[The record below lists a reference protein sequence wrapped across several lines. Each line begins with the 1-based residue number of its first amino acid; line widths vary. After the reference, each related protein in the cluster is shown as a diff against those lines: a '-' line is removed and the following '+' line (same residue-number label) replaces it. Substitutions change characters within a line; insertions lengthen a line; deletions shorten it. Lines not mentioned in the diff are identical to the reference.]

1 MRVFAIALLSLPLA
15 GCFGLTMP
23 PPPLPD
29 WAMRP
34 QGEWTI
40 AARPKTVRRVP
51 AHRGPGQAVRSPTG
65 AQADVL
71 PFSAAWQA
79 REDALDAR
87 LRRSMNICT
96 GC

>member
-1 MRVFAIALLSLPLA
+1 MRVVAIALLSLPLA

-23 PPPLPD
+23 PLPLPD

-34 QGEWTI
+34 LGERTI
-40 AARPKTVRRVP
+40 AARPKAVRRLP
-51 AHRGPGQAVRSPTG
+51 AHRGPDQTIPTS